1 MLPETVRNYIHDHQ
15 SEAVETLSKLIGFPS
30 VATPQPHAGTAKC
43 PRHDL
48 HQL

>member
-30 VATPQPHAGTAKC
+30 VATPPLPMRWTSC
-43 PRHDL
+43 WNS
-48 HQL
+48 